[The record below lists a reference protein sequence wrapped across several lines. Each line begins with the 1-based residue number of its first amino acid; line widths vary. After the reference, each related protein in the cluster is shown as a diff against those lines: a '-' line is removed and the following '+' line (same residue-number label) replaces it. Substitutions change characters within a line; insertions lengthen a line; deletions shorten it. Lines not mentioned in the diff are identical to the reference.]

1 MGWTAHQW
9 QAWSFPALTLL
20 AMLGGVI
27 LWDGGVAH
35 LSACPAQQMAFL
47 AVNGGS
53 TILPAWFWY
62 GLTGLGDAAVLM
74 PALALL
80 TLRKPQAWAAVVASV
95 PTAALMSVLGKHWSA
110 VARPAAVLDASSFTL
125 IGEALRYNSFPSG
138 HSITVFAAAA
148 AVLATLLPSPRT
160 SRARLLLAAR
170 CRCDGCADDRAL
182 ARRGGRAL
190 AGRCIGW
197 WRRRLARRTERCR
210 SGPPDRLVALAPGR
224 KGAPGSRRV
233 PLCVGF
239 AAAASGASGERQRS
253 HPGTVRVVRPCCR
266 VRAVDPPPQPGGG
279 RNLPRNISS
288 TAV

>member
-125 IGEALRYNSFPSG
+125 IEEALRYNSFPSG

-160 SRARLLLAAR
+160 SRARLLLAAGVTVALMIALSR
-170 CRCDGCADDRAL
+170 VAVGAHWLADVLAGGAGGWLAGLSGAAL
-182 ARRGGRAL
+182 ARRT
-190 AGRCIGW
+190 GW
-197 WRRRLARRTERCR
+197 WRWLLVGKGRQAAGAFLCVWGLLLLLQAHRANGNAAILAL
-210 SGPPDRLVALAPGR
+210 SGLCGLVA
-224 KGAPGSRRV
+224 
-233 PLCVGF
+233 GF
-239 AAAASGASGERQRS
+239 ALLIRRPNQAAAGTCRGTSLQRPS
-253 HPGTVRVVRPCCR
+253 
-266 VRAVDPPPQPGGG
+266 D
-279 RNLPRNISS
+279 
-288 TAV
+288 

>member
-1 MGWTAHQW
+1 MAASTLLCINVEGLHHFPEALCGDPALRSLNPTMNRTTRPEMGWTAHQW

-148 AVLATLLPSPRT
+148 AVL
-160 SRARLLLAAR
+160 
-170 CRCDGCADDRAL
+170 G
-182 ARRGGRAL
+182 
-190 AGRCIGW
+190 
-197 WRRRLARRTERCR
+197 
-210 SGPPDRLVALAPGR
+210 
-224 KGAPGSRRV
+224 
-233 PLCVGF
+233 
-239 AAAASGASGERQRS
+239 SGEQWNS
-253 HPGTVRVVRPCCR
+253 
-266 VRAVDPPPQPGGG
+266 QP
-279 RNLPRNISS
+279 
-288 TAV
+288 T